1 MAVNFPT
8 NLTTPSGST
17 FPLINLDE
25 NKIAGIGQFA
35 TLERAQALNADLR
48 MLGYLALISDGNSE
62 GSLYQY
68 TGTNLD
74 GWASTD
80 NWTQVSG
87 TASSST
93 GGVAYSH
100 TRETTLHVAQHGLT
114 TEGGYPAPVKF
125 DHTFSGTAAD
135 YMPSKL
141 EIRFDGETTLGYNLQ
156 NDDTMYYLPNPF
168 ATDMQAAVMGLN
180 ASDPITHFGVQCSL
194 TVGAP
199 GFYNAD
205 LNQAAARQS
214 SVAQADD
221 ASVLAANWA
230 SASGPYFMIANYM
243 GLITGGVNTSLTPVY
258 MPFVPLMLS
267 TGTIVYLAFDHT
279 VIPAS
284 GNIDLATFANSDNWT
299 VIWSGAGESPITLK
313 AAIKTAAGYTTVGS
327 SGIGLDNFIPH
338 NLGATSDLD
347 VSLRIDS
354 VAEIENLRYV
364 FEMTA
369 AARDALLGPII
380 SPRHPATT
388 DDLKIKL
395 STTVT
400 LMQ

>member
-8 NLTTPSGST
+8 NLTTPGGST

-25 NKIAGIGQFA
+25 NRIAGIGQFDSL
-35 TLERAQALNADLR
+35 TQAQDLPADLR
-48 MLGYLALISDGNSE
+48 MLGYLALISDGSNE
-62 GSLYQY
+62 GSIYQY
-68 TGTNLD
+68 THTDLA
-74 GWASTD
+74 GWASND

-87 TASSST
+87 TTSSGT

-100 TRETTLHVAQHGLT
+100 TRETTLHVAQQGLT
-114 TEGGYPAPVKF
+114 AEGGYPAPVKF
-125 DHTFSGTAAD
+125 DHTFTGTESD

-168 ATDMQAAVMGLN
+168 ASDMQNSVMGLN

-199 GFYNAD
+199 GFYNAALD
-205 LNQAAARQS
+205 QTAARQS
-214 SVAQADD
+214 SVAAADD

-230 SASGPYFMIANYM
+230 SNSGPYLMIANYM
-243 GLITGGVNTSLTPVY
+243 GLISGGVNTTLLPVY

-284 GNIDLATFANSDNWT
+284 GDITLATFANSDNWT
-299 VIWSGAGESPITLK
+299 VVWDGTGESPMTLK

-327 SGIGLDNFIPH
+327 SGFGLDNFIPH
-338 NLGATSDLD
+338 NLGATSALSTD
-347 VSLRIDS
+347 LRIDS
-354 VAEIENLRYV
+354 VSEIENLRYV
-364 FEMTA
+364 FEMSDTV
-369 AARDALLGPII
+369 RDALLGPII